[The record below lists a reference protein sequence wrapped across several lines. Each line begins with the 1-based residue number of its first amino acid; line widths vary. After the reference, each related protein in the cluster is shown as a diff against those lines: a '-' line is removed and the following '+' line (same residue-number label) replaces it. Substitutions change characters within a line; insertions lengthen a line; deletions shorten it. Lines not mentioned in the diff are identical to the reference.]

1 MQVVK
6 ASLCQCFNWSIQNF
20 NSMTKT
26 MMNQFICSCAKI
38 MEKLKLSMT
47 FKRNIH
53 ETKLHEGQGIDK
65 ILATKI

>member
-1 MQVVK
+1 
-6 ASLCQCFNWSIQNF
+6 
-20 NSMTKT
+20 MTKT

-65 ILATKI
+65 ILAIKI